1 MTAGLLRDVLA
12 LLVGFL
18 TGVLS
23 ALFGIGGAI
32 VSNPGLRA
40 LGAAPLVAVGTTL
53 PSILPGAV
61 SGTLR
66 YRREGLIDWRL
77 IVPAAAAGLL
87 AVVGGSLLS
96 HAVPGQGHLL
106 LLLIAVLLAFTAWR
120 TAFTGPSTTRE
131 NHGPPPTTGAGER
144 EAGEREAG
152 ENGARG
158 SEGGDRGAGVEGP
171 GDRGV
176 GDSREHPTSRSAT
189 LPLRGASRRRVG
201 FLRADAPGPGSP
213 APGSPAPGSPGQG
226 APGPGAPGPRAPG
239 SASGLG
245 ATAGSSGGLVPR
257 QRWIA
262 VGIGLVAGL
271 LSGLLGIGGG
281 VIMVP
286 AFTELLSMSL
296 KSAIATSLVC
306 VGIFG
311 VPATI
316 THAFLGDIDWRL
328 AILLTIGV
336 IPGAR
341 VGAALTIRTAERRL
355 RLAVGVFLALVA
367 LVYFVT
373 ETRALLA
380 L

>member
-1 MTAGLLRDVLA
+1 MEAGLLRDA
-12 LLVGFL
+12 LTLLLGFA

-40 LGAAPLVAVGTTL
+40 LGADPLVAVGTTL
-53 PSILPGAV
+53 PSILPGAI

-77 IVPAAAAGLL
+77 VTPAAAAGLL

-96 HAVPGQGHLL
+96 HAVPGEGHLL

-120 TAFTGPSTTRE
+120 TAVTAPTPADGPD
-131 NHGPPPTTGAGER
+131 HGGSGGGADG
-144 EAGEREAG
+144 
-152 ENGARG
+152 G
-158 SEGGDRGAGVEGP
+158 SGAGVEARTARGDGRP
-171 GDRGV
+171 GRVD
-176 GDSREHPTSRSAT
+176 DREHPSSGPAT
-189 LPLRGASRRRVG
+189 LPLPETSQAGR
-201 FLRADAPGPGSP
+201 LRW
-213 APGSPAPGSPGQG
+213 
-226 APGPGAPGPRAPG
+226 RA
-239 SASGLG
+239 A
-245 ATAGSSGGLVPR
+245 
-257 QRWIA
+257 
-262 VGIGLVAGL
+262 GIGAVAGL

-286 AFTELLSMSL
+286 AFTELLYMPL

-306 VGIFG
+306 VGIFA

-316 THAFLGDIDWRL
+316 THAFLGDVDWRL
-328 AILLTIGV
+328 AALLTIGV
-336 IPGAR
+336 VPGAR
-341 VGAALTIRTAERRL
+341 VGASLTIRTAERRL

-373 ETRALLA
+373 ETRALLEQ

>member
-1 MTAGLLRDVLA
+1 MEAGLLRDA
-12 LLVGFL
+12 LTLLLGFA

-40 LGAAPLVAVGTTL
+40 LGADPLVAVGTTL
-53 PSILPGAV
+53 PSILPGAI

-77 IVPAAAAGLL
+77 VTPAAAAGLL

-96 HAVPGQGHLL
+96 HAVPGEGHLL

-120 TAFTGPSTTRE
+120 TAVTAPTPADGPD
-131 NHGPPPTTGAGER
+131 HGGSGGGADG
-144 EAGEREAG
+144 
-152 ENGARG
+152 G
-158 SEGGDRGAGVEGP
+158 SEAEVEARTGRGDGRTGGVD
-171 GDRGV
+171 D
-176 GDSREHPTSRSAT
+176 REHPNPGPAA
-189 LPLRGASRRRVG
+189 LPLQGTAQAGR
-201 FLRADAPGPGSP
+201 LRW
-213 APGSPAPGSPGQG
+213 
-226 APGPGAPGPRAPG
+226 RA
-239 SASGLG
+239 A
-245 ATAGSSGGLVPR
+245 
-257 QRWIA
+257 
-262 VGIGLVAGL
+262 GIGVVAGL

-286 AFTELLSMSL
+286 AFTELLYMPL

-316 THAFLGDIDWRL
+316 THAFLGDVDWRL
-328 AILLTIGV
+328 AALLTIGV
-336 IPGAR
+336 VPGAR
-341 VGAALTIRTAERRL
+341 VGASLTIRTAERRL

-373 ETRALLA
+373 ETRALLEQ

>member
-1 MTAGLLRDVLA
+1 MEAGLLRDA
-12 LLVGFL
+12 LTLLLGFA

-40 LGAAPLVAVGTTL
+40 LGATPLVAVGTTL
-53 PSILPGAV
+53 PSILPGAI

-77 IVPAAAAGLL
+77 VTPAAAAGLL

-96 HAVPGQGHLL
+96 HAVPGEGHLL

-120 TAFTGPSTTRE
+120 TAVTSPTPADGPDDGGS
-131 NHGPPPTTGAGER
+131 GGGADVGSGSGIEGGS
-144 EAGEREAG
+144 EAGV
-152 ENGARG
+152 ARTG
-158 SEGGDRGAGVEGP
+158 
-171 GDRGV
+171 
-176 GDSREHPTSRSAT
+176 
-189 LPLRGASRRRVG
+189 RVRW
-201 FLRADAPGPGSP
+201 RAA
-213 APGSPAPGSPGQG
+213 
-226 APGPGAPGPRAPG
+226 
-239 SASGLG
+239 
-245 ATAGSSGGLVPR
+245 
-257 QRWIA
+257 
-262 VGIGLVAGL
+262 GIGVVAGL

-286 AFTELLSMSL
+286 AFTELLYLPL

-316 THAFLGDIDWRL
+316 THAFLGDVAWRL
-328 AILLTIGV
+328 AALLTIGV
-336 IPGAR
+336 VPGAR
-341 VGAALTIRTAERRL
+341 FGASRTIRTTERRL

-373 ETRALLA
+373 ETRALLEQ

>member
-1 MTAGLLRDVLA
+1 MHAGLLRDVLS
-12 LLVGFL
+12 LLLGFL

-77 IVPAAAAGLL
+77 ITPAAAAGLL

-96 HAVPGQGHLL
+96 HAVPGEGHLL
-106 LLLIAVLLAFTAWR
+106 LLIIALLLAFTAWR
-120 TAFTGPSTTRE
+120 TAFTR
-131 NHGPPPTTGAGER
+131 
-144 EAGEREAG
+144 
-152 ENGARG
+152 
-158 SEGGDRGAGVEGP
+158 GVEDDPSSPAGAVDNP
-171 GDRGV
+171 AHLDPR
-176 GDSREHPTSRSAT
+176 PAT
-189 LPLRGASRRRVG
+189 LPLGGASQRRG
-201 FLRADAPGPGSP
+201 GLSRADTSGPGSP
-213 APGSPAPGSPGQG
+213 GSEA
-226 APGPGAPGPRAPG
+226 
-239 SASGLG
+239 
-245 ATAGSSGGLVPR
+245 R
-257 QRWIA
+257 QRRVA
-262 VGIGLVAGL
+262 AGIGLVAGL

-281 VIMVP
+281 VVMVP
-286 AFTELLSMSL
+286 AFSELLSLSL

-311 VPATI
+311 VPAAI
-316 THAFLGDIDWRL
+316 THALLGDVDWRL
-328 AILLTIGV
+328 AILLMIGV
-336 IPGAR
+336 IPGAW
-341 VGAALTIRTAERRL
+341 VGAALTLRTAERRL
-355 RLAVGVFLALVA
+355 RLAVGGFLAVVA
-367 LVYFVT
+367 LVYLVT

>member
-1 MTAGLLRDVLA
+1 MEAGLLRDA
-12 LLVGFL
+12 LTLLLGCA

-40 LGAAPLVAVGTTL
+40 LGADPLVAVGTTL
-53 PSILPGAV
+53 PSILPGAI

-77 IVPAAAAGLL
+77 VTPAAAAGLL

-96 HAVPGQGHLL
+96 HAIPGEGHLL

-120 TAFTGPSTTRE
+120 TAVTAPAPADGPD
-131 NHGPPPTTGAGER
+131 HGGSGGGADG
-144 EAGEREAG
+144 
-152 ENGARG
+152 G
-158 SEGGDRGAGVEGP
+158 SEAGVEARTG
-171 GDRGV
+171 GV
-176 GDSREHPTSRSAT
+176 DNREHPNSGSAP
-189 LPLRGASRRRVG
+189 LPLRGTSQVG
-201 FLRADAPGPGSP
+201 RLRW
-213 APGSPAPGSPGQG
+213 
-226 APGPGAPGPRAPG
+226 RA
-239 SASGLG
+239 A
-245 ATAGSSGGLVPR
+245 
-257 QRWIA
+257 
-262 VGIGLVAGL
+262 GIGVVAGL

-306 VGIFG
+306 VGIFA

-316 THAFLGDIDWRL
+316 THAFLGDVDWRL
-328 AILLTIGV
+328 AALLTIGV
-336 IPGAR
+336 VPGAR
-341 VGAALTIRTAERRL
+341 VGASLTIRTAERRL

-367 LVYFVT
+367 FVYFVT
-373 ETRALLA
+373 ETRALLEQ

>member
-1 MTAGLLRDVLA
+1 VEAGLLRD
-12 LLVGFL
+12 LLTLLLGLV

-23 ALFGIGGAI
+23 ALFGVGGAI
-32 VSNPGLRA
+32 LSNPGLRA

-66 YRREGLIDWRL
+66 YHRERLIDWR
-77 IVPAAAAGLL
+77 IVKPAAAAGLL

-96 HAVPGQGHLL
+96 HVVPGEGHLL

-120 TAFTGPSTTRE
+120 TAFTGPADTPSSADTA
-131 NHGPPPTTGAGER
+131 GPRPGPQPIGA
-144 EAGEREAG
+144 
-152 ENGARG
+152 
-158 SEGGDRGAGVEGP
+158 
-171 GDRGV
+171 
-176 GDSREHPTSRSAT
+176 GDSREHPTPPSAT
-189 LPLRGASRRRVG
+189 LPLRGASRREVRSS
-201 FLRADAPGPGSP
+201 RADPVG
-213 APGSPAPGSPGQG
+213 G
-226 APGPGAPGPRAPG
+226 AAADGGVGG
-239 SASGLG
+239 V
-245 ATAGSSGGLVPR
+245 GGLSR
-257 QRWIA
+257 SRWMA
-262 VGIGLVAGL
+262 AGIGLLSGL

-286 AFTELLSMSL
+286 AFIELLGMSL
-296 KSAIATSLVC
+296 KPAIATSLVC

-316 THAFLGDIDWRL
+316 THALLGDIDWRL
-328 AILLTIGV
+328 AALLTV
-336 IPGAR
+336 AVVPGAR
-341 VGAALTIRTAERRL
+341 LGASLTIRTAERRL
-355 RLAVGVFLALVA
+355 RLAVGVFLALVS

>member
-1 MTAGLLRDVLA
+1 MEPGLLRDVLT
-12 LLVGFL
+12 LLLGFA

-53 PSILPGAV
+53 PSILPGAI

-66 YRREGLIDWRL
+66 YRHEGLIDWQL
-77 IVPAAAAGLL
+77 ITPAAAAGLL
-87 AVVGGSLLS
+87 AVVAGSLLS
-96 HAVPGQGHLL
+96 HAVPGGGHLL

-120 TAFTGPSTTRE
+120 TAVTPPSAPASDEDQGRS
-131 NHGPPPTTGAGER
+131 NGGA
-144 EAGEREAG
+144 
-152 ENGARG
+152 
-158 SEGGDRGAGVEGP
+158 EG
-171 GDRGV
+171 
-176 GDSREHPTSRSAT
+176 
-189 LPLRGASRRRVG
+189 
-201 FLRADAPGPGSP
+201 
-213 APGSPAPGSPGQG
+213 
-226 APGPGAPGPRAPG
+226 
-239 SASGLG
+239 
-245 ATAGSSGGLVPR
+245 GSSGGVEGGASGRAGGVDNQGHSDAGSAPPGTLGTGPPDAGAGPGKPGR
-257 QRWIA
+257 RRWVA
-262 VGIGLVAGL
+262 SGIGVVAGL

-286 AFTELLSMSL
+286 AFTELLGLSL

-316 THAFLGDIDWRL
+316 THAVLGDIDWRL
-328 AILLTIGV
+328 ATLLTIGV

-341 VGAALTIRTAERRL
+341 IGASLTLRTAERRL

-373 ETRALLA
+373 ETRALLEE

>member
-1 MTAGLLRDVLA
+1 MEAGLLRDA
-12 LLVGFL
+12 LTLLLGFA

-40 LGAAPLVAVGTTL
+40 LGADPLVAVGTTL
-53 PSILPGAV
+53 PSILPGAI

-77 IVPAAAAGLL
+77 VTPAAAAGLL

-96 HAVPGQGHLL
+96 HAVPGEGHLL

-120 TAFTGPSTTRE
+120 TAVTAPTPADGPDNGGS
-131 NHGPPPTTGAGER
+131 GGGAEG
-144 EAGEREAG
+144 
-152 ENGARG
+152 G
-158 SEGGDRGAGVEGP
+158 SEAGVEARTGRGDGRP
-171 GDRGV
+171 GGV
-176 GDSREHPTSRSAT
+176 DNREHPNAGSAT
-189 LPLRGASRRRVG
+189 LPLRETSRAGR
-201 FLRADAPGPGSP
+201 LRW
-213 APGSPAPGSPGQG
+213 
-226 APGPGAPGPRAPG
+226 RA
-239 SASGLG
+239 A
-245 ATAGSSGGLVPR
+245 
-257 QRWIA
+257 
-262 VGIGLVAGL
+262 GIGVVAGL

-316 THAFLGDIDWRL
+316 THAFLGDVDWRL
-328 AILLTIGV
+328 AALLTIGV
-336 IPGAR
+336 VPGAR
-341 VGAALTIRTAERRL
+341 VGASLTIRTAERRL

-373 ETRALLA
+373 ETRALLEQ

>member
-1 MTAGLLRDVLA
+1 MDPGLPRD
-12 LLVGFL
+12 LLTLLLGVA

-40 LGAAPLVAVGTTL
+40 LGASPLVAVGTTL
-53 PSILPGAV
+53 PSILPGAI

-77 IVPAAAAGLL
+77 VTPAAAAGLL

-96 HAVPGQGHLL
+96 HAVPGEGHLL

-120 TAFTGPSTTRE
+120 TAVTRSGTGDE
-131 NHGPPPTTGAGER
+131 AEGGAGPADGGGAGPAGAGE
-144 EAGEREAG
+144 AGPV
-152 ENGARG
+152 
-158 SEGGDRGAGVEGP
+158 GGGV
-171 GDRGV
+171 RW
-176 GDSREHPTSRSAT
+176 
-189 LPLRGASRRRVG
+189 
-201 FLRADAPGPGSP
+201 RAA
-213 APGSPAPGSPGQG
+213 
-226 APGPGAPGPRAPG
+226 
-239 SASGLG
+239 
-245 ATAGSSGGLVPR
+245 
-257 QRWIA
+257 
-262 VGIGLVAGL
+262 GIGVVAGL

-286 AFTELLSMSL
+286 AFIELLALPL

-316 THAFLGDIDWRL
+316 THAFLGDVDWRL
-328 AILLTIGV
+328 AILLTVGV
-336 IPGAR
+336 VPGAR
-341 VGAALTIRTAERRL
+341 IGASLTIRTAERRL
-355 RLAVGVFLALVA
+355 RLAVGVFLALIA

-373 ETRALLA
+373 ETRALLEE

>member
-1 MTAGLLRDVLA
+1 MEAGPLRD
-12 LLVGFL
+12 LLTLLLGLV

-23 ALFGIGGAI
+23 ALFGVGGAI
-32 VSNPGLRA
+32 LSNPGLRA

-66 YRREGLIDWRL
+66 YQRERLIDWR
-77 IVPAAAAGLL
+77 IVNLAAAAGLL

-96 HAVPGQGHLL
+96 HVVPGEGHLL

-120 TAFTGPSTTRE
+120 TAFTGPASTPSTADTA
-131 NHGPPPTTGAGER
+131 GPPPGPPPLGAGHGQEDP
-144 EAGEREAG
+144 A
-152 ENGARG
+152 
-158 SEGGDRGAGVEGP
+158 P
-171 GDRGV
+171 
-176 GDSREHPTSRSAT
+176 PTAT
-189 LPLRGASRRRVG
+189 LPLRGTSRQEVRSS
-201 FLRADAPGPGSP
+201 RADPVVGASP
-213 APGSPAPGSPGQG
+213 ADQGVGGSGRWRW
-226 APGPGAPGPRAPG
+226 RA
-239 SASGLG
+239 A
-245 ATAGSSGGLVPR
+245 
-257 QRWIA
+257 
-262 VGIGLVAGL
+262 GIGLVSGL

-286 AFTELLSMSL
+286 AFIELLGMSL

-316 THAFLGDIDWRL
+316 THALLGDIDWRM
-328 AILLTIGV
+328 AALLTV
-336 IPGAR
+336 AVVPGAR
-341 VGAALTIRTAERRL
+341 LGASLTIRTAERRL
-355 RLAVGVFLALVA
+355 RLAVGVFLALVSV
-367 LVYFVT
+367 VYFVT

>member
-1 MTAGLLRDVLA
+1 MEPGLLRDVLT
-12 LLVGFL
+12 LLLGFA

-53 PSILPGAV
+53 PSILPGAI

-66 YRREGLIDWRL
+66 YRHEGLIDWQL
-77 IVPAAAAGLL
+77 ITPAAAAGLL
-87 AVVGGSLLS
+87 AVVAGSLLS
-96 HAVPGQGHLL
+96 HAVPGGGHLL

-120 TAFTGPSTTRE
+120 TAVTPPSAPASDEDQGRS
-131 NHGPPPTTGAGER
+131 NGGA
-144 EAGEREAG
+144 
-152 ENGARG
+152 
-158 SEGGDRGAGVEGP
+158 EG
-171 GDRGV
+171 
-176 GDSREHPTSRSAT
+176 
-189 LPLRGASRRRVG
+189 
-201 FLRADAPGPGSP
+201 
-213 APGSPAPGSPGQG
+213 
-226 APGPGAPGPRAPG
+226 
-239 SASGLG
+239 
-245 ATAGSSGGLVPR
+245 GSSGGVEGGASGGAGGVDNQGHSDAGSAPPGTLGTGPPDAGAGPGKPGR
-257 QRWIA
+257 RRWVA
-262 VGIGLVAGL
+262 SGIGVVAGL

-286 AFTELLSMSL
+286 AFTELLGLPL

-316 THAFLGDIDWRL
+316 THAVLGDIDWRL
-328 AILLTIGV
+328 ATLLTIGV

-341 VGAALTIRTAERRL
+341 IGASLTIRTAERRL

-373 ETRALLA
+373 ETRALLEE

>member
-1 MTAGLLRDVLA
+1 
-12 LLVGFL
+12 
-18 TGVLS
+18 VLS

-32 VSNPGLRA
+32 VSNPGLRI

-53 PSILPGAV
+53 PSILPGAI

-77 IVPAAAAGLL
+77 IIPAAAAGLL

-106 LLLIAVLLAFTAWR
+106 LLLIAVLLAVTAWR
-120 TAFTGPSTTRE
+120 TAFTGATPE
-131 NHGPPPTTGAGER
+131 AGVPGAGD
-144 EAGEREAG
+144 
-152 ENGARG
+152 N
-158 SEGGDRGAGVEGP
+158 
-171 GDRGV
+171 
-176 GDSREHPTSRSAT
+176 REHPTSPSAP
-189 LPLRGASRRRVG
+189 LPLRGGSHRRVG
-201 FLRADAPGPGSP
+201 WSRAATPGPGSP
-213 APGSPAPGSPGQG
+213 APT
-226 APGPGAPGPRAPG
+226 PGPAG
-239 SASGLG
+239 SDPVASGRL
-245 ATAGSSGGLVPR
+245 AR
-257 QRWIA
+257 RRRWIA
-262 VGIGLVAGL
+262 AGIGLSAGL

-316 THAFLGDIDWRL
+316 THAFLGDVDWRL
-328 AILLTIGV
+328 AILLAIGV

>member
-1 MTAGLLRDVLA
+1 MEPGLVRDVLT
-12 LLVGFL
+12 LLLGL
-18 TGVLS
+18 ATGVLS

-53 PSILPGAV
+53 PSILPGAI

-66 YRREGLIDWRL
+66 YRREGLIDWHL
-77 IVPAAAAGLL
+77 ITPAVAAGLL
-87 AVVGGSLLS
+87 AVVAGSLLS
-96 HAVPGQGHLL
+96 HAVPGGGHLL

-120 TAFTGPSTTRE
+120 TAVTPPSDPAGDE
-131 NHGPPPTTGAGER
+131 DKGGSNGGA
-144 EAGEREAG
+144 
-152 ENGARG
+152 
-158 SEGGDRGAGVEGP
+158 EGGASSDGIGGVDDRGHPDAG
-171 GDRGV
+171 
-176 GDSREHPTSRSAT
+176 SAT
-189 LPLRGASRRRVG
+189 LPLREASPQEGGFPRATDRPGTRDTDPPDAGAEPGRRGRRRWV
-201 FLRADAPGPGSP
+201 AA
-213 APGSPAPGSPGQG
+213 
-226 APGPGAPGPRAPG
+226 
-239 SASGLG
+239 
-245 ATAGSSGGLVPR
+245 
-257 QRWIA
+257 
-262 VGIGLVAGL
+262 GIGVVAGL

-286 AFTELLSMSL
+286 AFTELLGLPL

-316 THAFLGDIDWRL
+316 THAVLGDIDWRL
-328 AILLTIGV
+328 ATLLTIGV

-341 VGAALTIRTAERRL
+341 IGASLTIRTAERRL

-373 ETRALLA
+373 ETRALLEE

>member
-1 MTAGLLRDVLA
+1 MTAGLLRDALA
-12 LLVGFL
+12 LLLGFV

-32 VSNPGLRA
+32 VSNPGLRI

-53 PSILPGAV
+53 PSILPGAI

-77 IVPAAAAGLL
+77 IIPAAAAGLL

-106 LLLIAVLLAFTAWR
+106 LLLIAVLLAVTAWR
-120 TAFTGPSTTRE
+120 TAFTGATPE
-131 NHGPPPTTGAGER
+131 AEVPGAGD
-144 EAGEREAG
+144 
-152 ENGARG
+152 N
-158 SEGGDRGAGVEGP
+158 
-171 GDRGV
+171 
-176 GDSREHPTSRSAT
+176 REHPTSPSAP
-189 LPLRGASRRRVG
+189 LPLRGGSHRRVG
-201 FLRADAPGPGSP
+201 WSRAATPGPGSP
-213 APGSPAPGSPGQG
+213 APT
-226 APGPGAPGPRAPG
+226 PGPAG
-239 SASGLG
+239 SDPVASGRL
-245 ATAGSSGGLVPR
+245 AR
-257 QRWIA
+257 RRRWIA
-262 VGIGLVAGL
+262 AGIGLSAGL

-316 THAFLGDIDWRL
+316 THAFLGDVDWRL
-328 AILLTIGV
+328 AILLAIGV

>member
-1 MTAGLLRDVLA
+1 MHAGLPRDVLS
-12 LLVGFL
+12 LLLGFL
-18 TGVLS
+18 TGLLS

-66 YRREGLIDWRL
+66 YRRQGLIDWRL
-77 IVPAAAAGLL
+77 IAPAAAAGLL

-106 LLLIAVLLAFTAWR
+106 LLVIALLLAFTAWR
-120 TAFTGPSTTRE
+120 TAFTR
-131 NHGPPPTTGAGER
+131 
-144 EAGEREAG
+144 
-152 ENGARG
+152 
-158 SEGGDRGAGVEGP
+158 GVEDDPSSP
-171 GDRGV
+171 G
-176 GDSREHPTSRSAT
+176 
-189 LPLRGASRRRVG
+189 GAV
-201 FLRADAPGPGSP
+201 DNP
-213 APGSPAPGSPGQG
+213 AP
-226 APGPGAPGPRAPG
+226 
-239 SASGLG
+239 LN
-245 ATAGSSGGLVPR
+245 R
-257 QRWIA
+257 QRWVA
-262 VGIGLVAGL
+262 AGIGLVAGL

-286 AFTELLSMSL
+286 AFSELLSLPL

-311 VPATI
+311 VPAAI
-316 THAFLGDIDWRL
+316 THSFLGDVDWRL
-328 AILLTIGV
+328 AILLMIGV
-336 IPGAR
+336 IPGAW
-341 VGAALTIRTAERRL
+341 VGAALTLRTAERRL
-355 RLAVGVFLALVA
+355 RLAVGVFLAVVA
-367 LVYFVT
+367 LVYLVT

>member
-1 MTAGLLRDVLA
+1 MEPGLVRDVLT
-12 LLVGFL
+12 LLLGL
-18 TGVLS
+18 ATGVLS

-40 LGAAPLVAVGTTL
+40 LGAAPLIAVGSTL
-53 PSILPGAV
+53 PSILPGAI

-66 YRREGLIDWRL
+66 YRREGLIDWHL
-77 IVPAAAAGLL
+77 ITPAAAAGLL

-96 HAVPGQGHLL
+96 HVVPGGGHVL

-120 TAFTGPSTTRE
+120 TAVAVPTPPADGVTDGAADE
-131 NHGPPPTTGAGER
+131 AVDNAAPPPT
-144 EAGEREAG
+144 
-152 ENGARG
+152 
-158 SEGGDRGAGVEGP
+158 
-171 GDRGV
+171 
-176 GDSREHPTSRSAT
+176 RSAT
-189 LPLRGASRRRVG
+189 LPHRGGARREAGFSRAP
-201 FLRADAPGPGSP
+201 ADPDPSAPSPADPDANAPDPGPGGVDP
-213 APGSPAPGSPGQG
+213 GLAP
-226 APGPGAPGPRAPG
+226 R
-239 SASGLG
+239 
-245 ATAGSSGGLVPR
+245 R
-257 QRWIA
+257 RWVA
-262 VGIGLVAGL
+262 AGIGVVAGL

-286 AFTELLSMSL
+286 AFTELLSLSL

-328 AILLTIGV
+328 AVLLTIGV
-336 IPGAR
+336 VPGAR
-341 VGAALTIRTAERRL
+341 IGASLTIRTAERRL
-355 RLAVGVFLALVA
+355 RLAVGTFLALVA

-380 L
+380 R

>member
-1 MTAGLLRDVLA
+1 MEAGPLRDA
-12 LLVGFL
+12 LTLLLGLV

-53 PSILPGAV
+53 PSILPGAI

-77 IVPAAAAGLL
+77 VVPAAAAGLL

-96 HAVPGQGHLL
+96 HAVPGNGHLL

-120 TAFTGPSTTRE
+120 TAFTPPSDTVE
-131 NHGPPPTTGAGER
+131 PPPAGA
-144 EAGEREAG
+144 
-152 ENGARG
+152 
-158 SEGGDRGAGVEGP
+158 
-171 GDRGV
+171 
-176 GDSREHPTSRSAT
+176 GDSREHPDQPSAT
-189 LPLRGASRRRVG
+189 LPLRGPAHRGVGLRRAHR
-201 FLRADAPGPGSP
+201 
-213 APGSPAPGSPGQG
+213 G
-226 APGPGAPGPRAPG
+226 AG
-239 SASGLG
+239 
-245 ATAGSSGGLVPR
+245 TSGGDRGVGGAAR
-257 QRWIA
+257 MRWTA
-262 VGIGLVAGL
+262 AGIGVAAGL

-286 AFTELLSMSL
+286 AFTQLLHLPL

-316 THAFLGDIDWRL
+316 THAVLGDIDWRL
-328 AILLTIGV
+328 AALLTIAV

-341 VGAALTIRTAERRL
+341 IGASLTIRTAERRL
-355 RLAVGVFLALVA
+355 RLAIGVFLGIIAV
-367 LVYFVT
+367 VYFVT
-373 ETRALLA
+373 EGRALLEE

>member
-1 MTAGLLRDVLA
+1 MEAGLLRDA
-12 LLVGFL
+12 LTLLLGFA

-40 LGAAPLVAVGTTL
+40 LGADPLVAVGTTL
-53 PSILPGAV
+53 PSILPGAI

-77 IVPAAAAGLL
+77 VTPAAAAGLL

-96 HAVPGQGHLL
+96 HAVPGEGHLL

-120 TAFTGPSTTRE
+120 TAVTAPTPADGPD
-131 NHGPPPTTGAGER
+131 HGGSGGGADG
-144 EAGEREAG
+144 
-152 ENGARG
+152 G
-158 SEGGDRGAGVEGP
+158 SGAGVEARTGRGDGRP
-171 GDRGV
+171 GDV
-176 GDSREHPTSRSAT
+176 DNREHPNSGSAT
-189 LPLRGASRRRVG
+189 LPVRGTLQAGRLRW
-201 FLRADAPGPGSP
+201 RAA
-213 APGSPAPGSPGQG
+213 
-226 APGPGAPGPRAPG
+226 
-239 SASGLG
+239 
-245 ATAGSSGGLVPR
+245 
-257 QRWIA
+257 
-262 VGIGLVAGL
+262 GIGVVAGL

-286 AFTELLSMSL
+286 AFTELLYMPL

-316 THAFLGDIDWRL
+316 THAFLGDVDWRL
-328 AILLTIGV
+328 AALLTIGV
-336 IPGAR
+336 VPGAR
-341 VGAALTIRTAERRL
+341 VGASLTIRTAERRL

-373 ETRALLA
+373 ETRALLEQ

>member
-1 MTAGLLRDVLA
+1 MHAGLLRDVLS
-12 LLVGFL
+12 LLLGFL

-77 IVPAAAAGLL
+77 ITPAAAAGLL

-96 HAVPGQGHLL
+96 HAVPGEGHLL
-106 LLLIAVLLAFTAWR
+106 LLIIALLLAFTAWR
-120 TAFTGPSTTRE
+120 TAFTR
-131 NHGPPPTTGAGER
+131 
-144 EAGEREAG
+144 
-152 ENGARG
+152 
-158 SEGGDRGAGVEGP
+158 GVEDDPSSPAGAVDNP
-171 GDRGV
+171 AHLDR
-176 GDSREHPTSRSAT
+176 RPAT
-189 LPLRGASRRRVG
+189 LPLRGASQRRG
-201 FLRADAPGPGSP
+201 GLSRADTSGPGSP
-213 APGSPAPGSPGQG
+213 GSEA
-226 APGPGAPGPRAPG
+226 
-239 SASGLG
+239 
-245 ATAGSSGGLVPR
+245 R
-257 QRWIA
+257 QRRVA
-262 VGIGLVAGL
+262 AGIGLVAGL

-281 VIMVP
+281 VVMVP
-286 AFTELLSMSL
+286 AFSELLSLSL

-311 VPATI
+311 VPAAI
-316 THAFLGDIDWRL
+316 THALLGDVDWRL
-328 AILLTIGV
+328 AILLMIGV
-336 IPGAR
+336 IPGAW
-341 VGAALTIRTAERRL
+341 VGAALTLRTAERRL
-355 RLAVGVFLALVA
+355 RLAVGGFLAVVA
-367 LVYFVT
+367 LVYLVT

>member
-1 MTAGLLRDVLA
+1 MKAGLLRDALA

-53 PSILPGAV
+53 PSILPGAI

-77 IVPAAAAGLL
+77 IAPAA
-87 AVVGGSLLS
+87 
-96 HAVPGQGHLL
+96 AVPGQGHLL

-131 NHGPPPTTGAGER
+131 NDELPPTTGAGER
-144 EAGEREAG
+144 EGGER
-152 ENGARG
+152 GARET
-158 SEGGDRGAGVEGP
+158 EGGDTGVGDEGAADRGA
-171 GDRGV
+171 

-201 FLRADAPGPGSP
+201 FLRADAPGPGAP
-213 APGSPAPGSPGQG
+213 AQG
-226 APGPGAPGPRAPG
+226 APGPGSPGAGVPGPGAPG

-245 ATAGSSGGLVPR
+245 AAAGSSGGLVPR
-257 QRWIA
+257 QRWLA

-328 AILLTIGV
+328 AIPLTIGV

-367 LVYFVT
+367 LLYFVT

>member
-1 MTAGLLRDVLA
+1 MEPGLARDA
-12 LLVGFL
+12 LTLLLGFT

-23 ALFGIGGAI
+23 ALFGVGGAI

-53 PSILPGAV
+53 PSILPGAI

-66 YRREGLIDWRL
+66 YRREGLINWRL
-77 IVPAAAAGLL
+77 IVPAAASGLL
-87 AVVGGSLLS
+87 AVVAGSLLS
-96 HAVPGQGHLL
+96 HAVPGGGHLL

-120 TAFTGPSTTRE
+120 TAVVPSDT
-131 NHGPPPTTGAGER
+131 PA
-144 EAGEREAG
+144 
-152 ENGARG
+152 
-158 SEGGDRGAGVEGP
+158 
-171 GDRGV
+171 
-176 GDSREHPTSRSAT
+176 
-189 LPLRGASRRRVG
+189 
-201 FLRADAPGPGSP
+201 ADAEDVPP
-213 APGSPAPGSPGQG
+213 AAPEG
-226 APGPGAPGPRAPG
+226 R
-239 SASGLG
+239 
-245 ATAGSSGGLVPR
+245 T
-257 QRWIA
+257 RWVA
-262 VGIGLVAGL
+262 AGIGVVAGL

-286 AFTELLSMSL
+286 AFTELLGLSL

-328 AILLTIGV
+328 AVLLTIGV
-336 IPGAR
+336 VPGAQI
-341 VGAALTIRTAERRL
+341 GASLTIRTAERRL
-355 RLAVGVFLALVA
+355 RLAVGIFLGLVA